1 MRLRLSFSMSDA
13 AAAAAHACIGQGNP
27 SSLPCRTL
35 VVKGQVWS
43 VLGFRLEEGIL
54 SGWSRGEGVGKTG
67 AHSWGSVGGGV
78 SVGFKSRKA
87 KTAQTCRKGCAA
99 V

>member
-1 MRLRLSFSMSDA
+1 M
-13 AAAAAHACIGQGNP
+13 
-27 SSLPCRTL
+27 
-35 VVKGQVWS
+35 
-43 VLGFRLEEGIL
+43 LGFRLEEGIL